1 MKIIHKDFTS
11 VSNGALATTEFCI
24 NFDATMAYALM
35 SGIAKDKIRYP
46 VREVGT
52 NAYDANPSQPFHVQ
66 LPTMFDPTFKV
77 RDNGSGLS
85 HHAMMTL
92 YTTFGGSGK
101 RHTNDQV
108 GGLGYG
114 CKSPIAYLISKGQ
127 GGASF
132 TVQSFQNGEV
142 HTYVMALSPEG
153 MPECHY
159 FGSTPTNEP
168 SGLEVSF
175 TVDKEDIAE
184 FTNAAKEIYWHFP
197 VRPNITPSSVIEWTG
212 SELEKGSNWTLYN
225 SNTSFNNPPF
235 KYPHVRMGC
244 VAYPINFETIG
255 QRNWPWSHANIVFDA
270 PIGSLSF
277 TTSRE
282 ELGYDEP
289 TKKQINELLRSFEV
303 DYAAKLQSKIDSA
316 KTYVEA
322 CSIVES
328 LYQTHQGVGHL
339 LSNNLLNFKGKN
351 LRTSFSTRLLE
362 CRVMVVDDLSNI
374 DKFEADG
381 VHDRRAS
388 SWSISA
394 CNMSR
399 IKSVVYNTKSS
410 LMLLTLL
417 KLKHLNPE
425 TPFLWVRPKNMSINE
440 ALLNLGLDD
449 LPCQNIDEVKLPK
462 RVVKPAQKRDPNV
475 KPVYFIN
482 SNGRADA
489 KLPCDLSQGGVFVV
503 LHHRPHH
510 RREKFFLRS
519 PFKNVVGGYEVRNIT
534 NFLTDRKL
542 IDQKHIWCFL
552 PDEVPQTDDWV
563 LLGDYIDAQLTPLI
577 DDKELIR
584 FQDRKG
590 LEGELQRWSKCLP
603 HLDTTVVPQDLLDF
617 CKQVDEAFN
626 LKFVD
631 DGLYTAYIQYCSQSR
646 TERKT
651 LNTILKDQRMAL
663 EIKYPLLHLLSSYIS
678 YYWEVKPKGVAE
690 INHYFTLLANHTQK
704 EAA

>member
-1 MKIIHKDFTS
+1 MKINHKDFTS
-11 VSNGALATTEFCI
+11 ISNGALETTTGSA
-24 NFDATMAYALM
+24 NFDAMMAYSLM
-35 SGIAKDKIRYP
+35 SGLATDKIYYP
-46 VREVGT
+46 VREIGS
-52 NAYDANPSQPFHVQ
+52 NAYDADPSKPFHVH
-66 LPTMFDPTFKV
+66 LPTMFDPTFKI
-77 RDNGSGLS
+77 RDFGPGLD
-85 HHAMMTL
+85 HEFIMWRYM
-92 YTTFGGSGK
+92 TFGYSGK
-101 RHTNDQV
+101 RDTNEKV

-114 CKSPIAYLISKGQ
+114 SKSGFAYQISKGK
-127 GGASF
+127 GSASF
-132 TVQSFQNGEV
+132 TVRSFQNGEV
-142 HTYVMALSPEG
+142 RTYVMTLSTEG
-153 MPECHY
+153 MPETRY

-175 TVDKEDIAE
+175 TVEKEDISA
-184 FTNAAKEIYWHFP
+184 FTNAAENIYWHFP
-197 VRPNITPSSVIEWTG
+197 IRPKVTPSSAIKWEGSVIE
-212 SELEKGSNWTLYN
+212 KGTNWTLYDKHV
-225 SNTSFNNPPF
+225 PF
-235 KYPHVRMGC
+235 FYPQVRMGC
-244 VAYPINFETIG
+244 VAYPINFEAIG
-255 QRNWPWSHANIVFDA
+255 QHHWPWKHSNIVFDA

-277 TTSRE
+277 TISRE

-289 TKKQINELLRSFEV
+289 TKNQINELLRSFEV
-303 DYAAKLQSKIDSA
+303 DYAAKLQARIDA
-316 KTYVEA
+316 AQTYVEA
-322 CSIVES
+322 CSILES

-339 LSNNLLNFKGKN
+339 LNNKLLTFKGKN
-351 LRTSFSTRLLE
+351 LRTSFSTKLLE
-362 CRVMVVDDLSNI
+362 CRVMIVDDLSNI
-374 DKFEADG
+374 DKFDANG
-381 VHDRRAS
+381 ISDRRSS
-388 SWSISA
+388 SWSIDAHS
-394 CNMSR
+394 MSR

-410 LMLLTLL
+410 LTLL
-417 KLKHLNPE
+417 KLKQLNPE
-425 TPFLWVRPKNMSINE
+425 TPFLWVRPKNMSPNE

-449 LPCQNIDEVKLPK
+449 LPCHNLDEVKPPK

-482 SNGRADA
+482 SNGRADD

-503 LHHRPHH
+503 LHHRPYH
-510 RREKFFLRS
+510 RRDHFFLRS
-519 PFKNVVGGYEVRNIT
+519 PFKTVVGGYEVRNIN

-631 DGLYTAYIQYCSQSR
+631 DGLYTAYTQYCSPSR

-663 EIKYPLLHLLSSYIS
+663 EIKYPLLHRLSAYIS
-678 YYWEVKPKGVAE
+678 YYWEVKPKDVAE
-690 INHYFTLLANHTQK
+690 INHYFTLLANQIQTQTQTQK